1 MSFMLIQDL
10 SIVMLIV
17 KILTNHQNICCHFQ
31 KSELSSKD
39 TDMEDTTNVAHVTS
53 IKLFGRTIQMIDSQK
68 SLDENGRISLQ
79 LQASR

>member
-1 MSFMLIQDL
+1 ML
-10 SIVMLIV
+10 
-17 KILTNHQNICCHFQ
+17 FQ
-31 KSELSSKD
+31 KFELSSKD